1 MDILPFKRIG
11 IYGVGL
17 LGGSLGLAL
26 KASSLD
32 VEITGIGRSE
42 ERLQMALDKGVIDS
56 FTCDPGSVSPLLD
69 ALVLCTPVRLAPTA
83 LISTLPSLTDDA
95 VITDVGSTKNMLV
108 RACEAAAG
116 ERFFVGSHPMAGS
129 HKTGVCAARA
139 DLFDNKICV
148 VTETE
153 HSNAPSVDAIAQLWE
168 LIGMRVIRMSP
179 DEHDRLAAHSSHL
192 PHIIAAAMCH
202 AASTQGKDIEML
214 LGDGFRDSTRI
225 ALGDPDMWVDI
236 CIENREPI
244 LSAIESLQSVLSD
257 FYEAID
263 AADENAI
270 RDFLTEARD
279 WKKQNKC
286 FLHIQKEQE

>member
-1 MDILPFKRIG
+1 MDDIPFKKIG

-26 KASSLD
+26 KETSLD
-32 VEITGIGRSE
+32 VEIIGIGRSD
-42 ERLQMALDKGVIDS
+42 ERLKMALDKGVIDS
-56 FTCDPGSVSPLLD
+56 YTCDPGGISPLLD
-69 ALVLCTPVRLAPTA
+69 ALVVCTPVRLAPKA

-108 RACEAAAG
+108 HGCEAAAG

-139 DLFDNKICV
+139 DLFKNKICV
-148 VTETE
+148 VTETDN
-153 HSNAPSVDAIAQLWE
+153 SNAPSVDAIVNLWK

-179 DEHDRLAAHSSHL
+179 TDHDRLTAHSSHL

-202 AASTQGKDIEML
+202 AALTQGKDIEPV

-225 ALGDPDMWVDI
+225 AQGDPSIWVDI
-236 CIENREPI
+236 CLENREAI
-244 LSAIESLQSVLSD
+244 LDSLQSLQSVLSN
-257 FYEAID
+257 FYNAID
-263 AADENAI
+263 ASDETAI
-270 RDFLTEARD
+270 RDFLTEARN
-279 WKKQNKC
+279 WKKQTNSP
-286 FLHIQKEQE
+286 LPPKEV